1 MASKRSG
8 NLRDIES
15 RQLRG
20 SLKINVTN
28 IEEEKLEANAE
39 KIDLFKK
46 PISAGKSGTGEQP
59 DYFESDFQREE
70 IDIDGRAMNKARS
83 RNVMKQR

>member
-1 MASKRSG
+1 MASKRSN

-15 RQLRG
+15 HQNRE
-20 SLKINVTN
+20 SLENVID
-28 IEEEKLEANAE
+28 IEEEKLEENAE

-59 DYFESDFQREE
+59 DYFESDFQ
-70 IDIDGRAMNKARS
+70 
-83 RNVMKQR
+83 